1 MNERLNCSQT
11 RLKAAEL
18 LVLLPLSRHYTIM
31 SDILAKGRPLRKI
44 ADLLNLP
51 LPKPETLIRGYH
63 AWTDKPLEG
72 YKVLSNAPAEMDKL
86 FSEAGATKA
95 ATGEKA
101 DALVYFATGVEKA
114 EQIDDAYRFYSSNLK
129 YLARN
134 GRVLVVVQHKPASAV
149 ALASQRALD
158 GFMRSI
164 AKEIGRRGATANMI
178 LWSGDT
184 LNVDRLKW
192 PVLFLLS
199 RHSAYIDAQVIRV
212 DETVSL
218 PSPVALSKSLQGKVA
233 LVTGAARGIGEAIA
247 LRLAEEGA
255 KVLIVDHP
263 SQDEA
268 AKATAQKTNGSVLL
282 QDLSTA
288 DAPQKVADWIKAETG
303 GVDIVIHNAGLTRDK
318 TLAKMTEDQWQLVLQ
333 VNYRTILALND
344 ALLPELMNEGGRMVC
359 MSSISGLSGNFGQ
372 ANYAAT
378 KAALI
383 GYVAAVAPELAAK
396 GITANAIAPGFIETQ
411 MTAKMPF
418 FTAEGG
424 RRLNNLSQAGLPE
437 DIAEATVFLST
448 PGSAGVTG
456 QTLRVCGGSM
466 IGA

>member
-1 MNERLNCSQT
+1 
-11 RLKAAEL
+11 
-18 LVLLPLSRHYTIM
+18 M
-31 SDILAKGRPLRKI
+31 SDILAKGKPLRKL
-44 ADLLNLP
+44 ADILNLP
-51 LPKPETLIRGYH
+51 LPKPETLIRGYN

-72 YKVLSNAPAEMDKL
+72 YKVLSNAQAEMDAL
-86 FSEAGATKA
+86 FTQAGTTKA
-95 ATGEKA
+95 AAGDKA
-101 DALVYFATGVEKA
+101 DALVYFATGVENP
-114 EQIDDAYRFYSSNLK
+114 EQIDDAYRFYNANLK
-129 YLARN
+129 QLARN
-134 GRVLVVVQHKPASAV
+134 GRVLLVVQHKPTSAV

-164 AKEIGRRGATANMI
+164 AKEIGRKGATANMV
-178 LWSGDT
+178 LWSGNT
-184 LNVDRLKW
+184 LNPDRLKW

-212 DETVSL
+212 DETVFL
-218 PSPVALSKSLQGKVA
+218 PTAVALSKSLQGKVA

-247 LRLAEEGA
+247 VRLAEEGA

-263 SQDEA
+263 SQETA
-268 AKATAQKTNGSVLL
+268 ANATAQKIKGKALL

-303 GVDIVIHNAGLTRDK
+303 SVDIVIHNAGLTRDK
-318 TLAKMTEDQWQLVLQ
+318 TLAKMTEEQWQLVLQ
-333 VNYRTILALND
+333 VNYRTIVALNE
-344 ALLPELMNEGGRMVC
+344 ALLPELMNKDGRIVC

-383 GYVAAVAPELAAK
+383 GYVAALAPELAAK

-424 RRLNNLSQAGLPE
+424 RRLNNLSQAGTPE
-437 DIAEATVFLST
+437 DIAEATVLLST